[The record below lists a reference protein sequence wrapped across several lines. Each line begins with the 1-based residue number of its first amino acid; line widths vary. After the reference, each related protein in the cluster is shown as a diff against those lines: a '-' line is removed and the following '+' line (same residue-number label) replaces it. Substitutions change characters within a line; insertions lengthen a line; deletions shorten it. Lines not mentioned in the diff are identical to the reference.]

1 VSSKSLIEMAQQ
13 LEGKAV
19 AIESAANGDAPV
31 AVCDKIGEHLG
42 SSYVEGAPEPSPYAV
57 WLAEDTRNAQVLEHL
72 LAREDAAGGPGGYG
86 NEFVDSLLKY
96 LRKHDRLTDKQRDAA
111 WKGMQKGA
119 KAQTAPAV
127 ETPQQQA
134 VNATMA
140 LDLAEVVRLRS
151 ALSCLIGETDGT
163 PADFELIHRAEAFI
177 AAATLV
183 AKPAAKPGK
192 VPEGY
197 YAIGAE
203 GDTKF
208 YRVQHGKP
216 GTKWD
221 GFVFVDQQASDDFYA
236 VKAREAKAA
245 VLKAIEDQG
254 VLESLV
260 RYGHELGVCG
270 VCHKTLTDPKSI
282 ADGIG
287 PVCKANLGG

>member
-119 KAQTAPAV
+119 KA
-127 ETPQQQA
+127 
-134 VNATMA
+134 
-140 LDLAEVVRLRS
+140 
-151 ALSCLIGETDGT
+151 
-163 PADFELIHRAEAFI
+163 
-177 AAATLV
+177 
-183 AKPAAKPGK
+183 
-192 VPEGY
+192 PEGY

-282 ADGIG
+282 ANGIG
-287 PVCKANLGG
+287 PVCKANLGA

>member
-1 VSSKSLIEMAQQ
+1 VSKSLIEMAQQ
-13 LEGKAV
+13 LAGDHATSGMAVSSDAPAATATAV
-19 AIESAANGDAPV
+19 AE
-31 AVCDKIGEHLG
+31 K
-42 SSYVEGAPEPSPYAV
+42 PSPYAA
-57 WLAEDTRNAQVLEHL
+57 WLAEDPRNAQVLDHL
-72 LAREDAAGGPGGYG
+72 MEREDRAGGPGGAG
-86 NEFVDSLLKY
+86 NEFVDSLLRY

-119 KAQTAPAV
+119 KVQAAPAV

-245 VLKAIEDQG
+245 VLKAIEEQG

-287 PVCKANLGG
+287 PVCKANLGA